1 MEIKP
6 LHVAL
11 GVLGLGVV
19 FYAYKNSQ
27 AAQLLIAPNPIVPT
41 KTDVLQ
47 TPAGPA
53 VNPANYD
60 ISKTMQFVLDVEG
73 KTVTAKPGQ
82 MIHFVKNVGGQA
94 WAGDGVVSSN
104 PTVVMPV
111 ANTIA
116 DFVAKAEGAA
126 VITGYY
132 FADDGSGLKSLKAT
146 IMVSAA

>member
-11 GVLGLGVV
+11 GAIGVGV
-19 FYAYKNSQ
+19 IFYAYKKSQ
-27 AAQLLIAPNPIVPT
+27 ASQLLIAPTPVVPA

-47 TPAGPA
+47 TPAGPV
-53 VNPANYD
+53 VNPAAYD
-60 ISKTMQFVLDVEG
+60 ISKTVQFVLDTTG
-73 KTVTAKPGQ
+73 KTVTVKPGQ
-82 MIHFVKNVGGQA
+82 MIHFVKNVGGPA

-132 FADDGSGLKSLKAT
+132 FADDGSGLQKLTAT